1 MDLHQLET
9 FLAVVREGSFSGAA
23 KGLGRTQPAISQVIS
38 RLEEE
43 VGQRLFERPG
53 RRGGLTD
60 AGKTLLEYAERLIG
74 VRQQALV
81 ALDDVR
87 ELRAGRLGIAANELT
102 CLYLL
107 PVLHEFRRLYPGVSV
122 TVQRSLASR
131 VPAGVLDYTVDMGVI
146 SYEPAE
152 PGLRSAIVY
161 HDQLVFVV
169 PPAHP
174 LARRS
179 DVSIAMLGNESFV
192 AHHVASPY
200 RARVLDA
207 FRRHRVTLHM
217 PVEMPTIDAIKR
229 FVALGHGVALLPHLS
244 VEAELTRGDLVQVA
258 VPELALDRQ
267 LRLVVRR
274 QGEFSH
280 AVRAFLAV
288 AEHQAATLGGRF
300 AFTWDPSSAG

>member
-38 RLEEE
+38 RLEDE

-53 RRGGLTD
+53 RKGGLTD
-60 AGKTLLEYAERLIG
+60 AGRTLVEYAERLVG

-81 ALDDVR
+81 ALEDVR
-87 ELRAGRLGIAANELT
+87 ALRAGRLGIAANELT

-131 VPAGVLDYTVDMGVI
+131 VPAGVLDYAVDMGVI
-146 SYEPAE
+146 TYEPAE
-152 PGLRSAIVY
+152 PGLRSAVVY
-161 HDQLVFVV
+161 HDELVFVV
-169 PPAHP
+169 PPGHP
-174 LARRS
+174 LARRTE
-179 DVSIAMLGNESFV
+179 VSIAMLGNESFI

-200 RARVLDA
+200 RALVLDA

-229 FVALGHGVALLPHLS
+229 FVALGHGVALLPNLS
-244 VEAELTRGDLVQVA
+244 VEAELGRGDLVR
-258 VPELALDRQ
+258 VPVPQLALERK

-274 QGEFSH
+274 QGELSH
-280 AVRAFLAV
+280 AVRAFLSV
-288 AEHQAATLGGRF
+288 AEDLSSAQGGRF
-300 AFTWDPSSAG
+300 SFTWDD

>member
-9 FLAVVREGSFSGAA
+9 FLAVVSEGSFSAAA

-38 RLEEE
+38 RLEDE

-60 AGKTLLEYAERLIG
+60 AGKTLVEYAERLIG

-81 ALDDVR
+81 ALEDVR
-87 ELRAGRLGIAANELT
+87 ALRAGRLGIAANELT

-107 PVLHEFRRLYPGVSV
+107 PVLNEFRRLYPAVSV

-131 VPAGVLDYTVDMGVI
+131 VPGGVLDYAVDMGVI
-146 SYEPAE
+146 TYEPAE
-152 PGLRSAIVY
+152 PGLRSAVVY
-161 HDQLVFVV
+161 HDELVFVV
-169 PPAHP
+169 PQAHP
-174 LARRS
+174 LARRA

-192 AHHVASPY
+192 AHHVSSPY
-200 RARVLDA
+200 RARVLEA

-217 PVEMPTIDAIKR
+217 PVEMPTIEAIKR
-229 FVALGHGVALLPHLS
+229 FVGMGHGVALLPNLS
-244 VEAELTRGDLVQVA
+244 VEAELARGELVRVP
-258 VPELALDRQ
+258 VPELALERK

-274 QGEFSH
+274 QGELSH
-280 AVRAFLAV
+280 AARAFLSV
-288 AEHQAATLGGRF
+288 AEHQATTNGGRF
-300 AFTWDPSSAG
+300 SFTWDD